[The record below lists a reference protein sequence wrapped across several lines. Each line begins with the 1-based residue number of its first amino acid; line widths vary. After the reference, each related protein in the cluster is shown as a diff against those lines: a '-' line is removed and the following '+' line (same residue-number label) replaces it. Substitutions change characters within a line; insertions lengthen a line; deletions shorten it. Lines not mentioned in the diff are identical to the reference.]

1 MPKNCWGETLHT
13 SIYGSKLW
21 HNICSDRS
29 DLGAHKTMRRNQN
42 SIITICIPTFN
53 RGSLLLK
60 NLEEIM
66 PELTKD
72 WPLLIVDNGSTT
84 NKSSYKQ
91 IEKIANQNPLIKYV
105 RQPWNKEFIGNMITA
120 IELVDTNFIFFLA
133 DEDLPNFD
141 FLKNQYESL
150 KCDPNLGAIRTST
163 MSVDEKS
170 VENLGGTFDDETLD
184 PGLDAVVNFA
194 MQGNYLSGQI
204 FNAELIKSSG
214 ILEALKTNKLSQKYY
229 PHMYLNM
236 KLAAKF
242 KTKFSSEISA
252 IIGLPCEDINDGS
265 FNSVNGYFGS
275 FSYGNRIDQFVAFRD
290 ALLECVEDIN
300 GEIDVSDLYLA
311 YLSIFHKYMQ
321 MILLSNGVQ
330 YVKHGI
336 NIKLLARTFSQFA
349 LSAANAFPLFHQ
361 VKDEL
366 SNSIM
371 DIEEAFLSKARE
383 LYLV

>member
-1 MPKNCWGETLHT
+1 
-13 SIYGSKLW
+13 
-21 HNICSDRS
+21 
-29 DLGAHKTMRRNQN
+29 
-42 SIITICIPTFN
+42 
-53 RGSLLLK
+53 
-60 NLEEIM
+60 M

-105 RQPWNKEFIGNMITA
+105 RQPWNKEFIGNIITA

-150 KCDPNLGAIRTST
+150 KCNPNLGAIRTST

-194 MQGNYLSGQI
+194 MKGNYLSGQI

-214 ILEALKTNKLSQKYY
+214 ILEALKTNKLSQKHY

-252 IIGLPCEDINDGS
+252 IIGPPCEDINDGS

-275 FSYGNRIDQFVAFRD
+275 YSYGNRIDQFVASRD

-330 YVKHGI
+330 YVEHGI

-349 LSAANAFPLFHQ
+349 LSAANSFPLFHQ